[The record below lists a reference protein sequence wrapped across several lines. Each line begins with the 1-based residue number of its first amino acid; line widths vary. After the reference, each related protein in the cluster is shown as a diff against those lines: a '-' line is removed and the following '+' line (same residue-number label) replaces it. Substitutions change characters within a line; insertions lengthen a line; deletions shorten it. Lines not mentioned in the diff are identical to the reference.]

1 MRQGAVMI
9 VLLGVGM
16 LAARAA
22 DEKGKSELLDA
33 EVRKQV
39 QSALTKHKV
48 PALGVI
54 ITSSKGVQELHV
66 EGVRK
71 AGTKIKVEPG
81 DKFHM
86 GSNTKAFTA
95 MLIAALV
102 ARKHLSYDLSLKKAF
117 PEYADT
123 MAPTLRTVTLDL
135 LLRHRAGLQND
146 MPDWWEFS
154 KKGTPRQQRQALLK
168 VILTDKKANVK
179 PDTVYSYSNLGY
191 VLAGAMAERV
201 MNDAYES
208 LVRRFVLNPLKI
220 TTAGFGPTTMNKL
233 RVEQP
238 WGHEEDG
245 EPFEPGMN
253 ADNPPVMNPAAR
265 LHLSLGDWAKYATDQ
280 LNGARDGKALLP
292 AEMYKKLQ
300 EPANKDEPYSRGA
313 WLVIS
318 AEKLFPMV
326 KGNLLLHDGSN
337 TFNYASAVIDPTR
350 DYALLVVSNQG
361 KKKGEESCGQ
371 VRNALLLFM
380 VKRAPA
386 GEAKGAG
393 KSDK

>member
-1 MRQGAVMI
+1 MRQATVAI
-9 VLLGVGM
+9 VLMAAGLLG
-16 LAARAA
+16 ARGA
-22 DEKGKSELLDA
+22 DEKGKTGLLDA

-39 QSALTKHKV
+39 QAAMTKYKV
-48 PALGVI
+48 PAMGVMV
-54 ITSSKGVQELHV
+54 TSSKGAQELHV

-71 AGTKIKVEPG
+71 AGTKVNVQPG

-95 MLIAALV
+95 LLIAVLV

-123 MAPTLRTVTLDL
+123 MAPALRTVTLDL
-135 LLRHRAGLQND
+135 LLRHRAGLPND
-146 MPDWWEFS
+146 MPDWWDFS

-168 VILTDKKANVK
+168 VILTDKKATVK
-179 PDTVYSYSNLGY
+179 PDMAFSYSNLGY

-201 MNDAYES
+201 MNDSYES
-208 LVRRFVLNPLKI
+208 LLRKHVLIPLKI

-233 RVEQP
+233 LVEQP

-245 EPFEPGMN
+245 EPFEPGTN

-265 LHLSLGDWAKYATDQ
+265 LHLSLGDWAKYAIDQ
-280 LNGARDGKALLP
+280 LKGARGEKALLP

-300 EPANKDEPYSRGA
+300 EPANKDENYARGA
-313 WLVIS
+313 WIV
-318 AEKLFPMV
+318 ARTG

-337 TFNYASAVIDPTR
+337 TMNYASAVIDPTR
-350 DYALLVVSNQG
+350 DYAFVVVSNQG

-371 VRNALLLFM
+371 VRNALLIYM
-380 VKRAPA
+380 VKRALS
-386 GEAKGAG
+386 GEPKDGG
-393 KSDK
+393 RKEK